1 MTPIHVSRRQFLSAA
16 SKLGA
21 ALAVLPL
28 LRPFAAFAAAERNT
42 AAFSAKSMS
51 EVIKAYG
58 GADAKES
65 ADITIT
71 APEIAENGAVVPVT
85 VESKIAGTRTIS
97 VLVEKNPAALSAR
110 FEIPEGTEAYAATR
124 VKVGETSN
132 LIAVVQTADGTF
144 YAQKPVKVT
153 LGGCGG

>member
-1 MTPIHVSRRQFLSAA
+1 MSLSRRQFLSAA
-16 SKLGA
+16 SKFGA

-28 LRPFAAFAAAERNT
+28 LRPLSAFASAERNA
-42 AAFSAKSMS
+42 AAFTAKSLAD
-51 EVIKAYG
+51 VVRAYG
-58 GADAKES
+58 GPDAKES

-97 VLVEKNPAALSAR
+97 VLVEKNPATLSAR
-110 FEIPEGTEAYAATR
+110 FEIPEGTDAYAATR

-144 YAQKPVKVT
+144 YAEKPVKVT